1 MEITRKD
8 PFTGDIN
15 THNLNIT
22 GEEMTLWEKGNT
34 YIQDA
39 FPNLTGDEREFV
51 KTGINIGTFDALKM
65 KTRMKMRMKI
75 FLTTKP

>member
-1 MEITRKD
+1 VTSI
-8 PFTGDIN
+8 
-15 THNLNIT
+15 HNLNIT

-51 KTGINIGTFDALKM
+51 KTGINIERLMLCLKM

-75 FLTTKP
+75 F

>member
-39 FPNLTGDEREFV
+39 FPNLTGTKESL
-51 KTGINIGTFDALKM
+51 LKQES
-65 KTRMKMRMKI
+65 I
-75 FLTTKP
+75 

>member
-15 THNLNIT
+15 TYNLNIT
-22 GEEMTLWEKGNT
+22 GEMTLWEKRNT

-39 FPNLTGDEREFV
+39 FPNLTGKRV
-51 KTGINIGTFDALKM
+51 C
-65 KTRMKMRMKI
+65 
-75 FLTTKP
+75 

>member
-22 GEEMTLWEKGNT
+22 GEEMTLWEKGIPIFKMLFLILLET
-34 YIQDA
+34 KS
-39 FPNLTGDEREFV
+39 L
-51 KTGINIGTFDALKM
+51 LKQES
-65 KTRMKMRMKI
+65 I
-75 FLTTKP
+75 

>member
-22 GEEMTLWEKGNT
+22 GEEMTLGKK
-34 YIQDA
+34 IPI
-39 FPNLTGDEREFV
+39 F
-51 KTGINIGTFDALKM
+51 KM
-65 KTRMKMRMKI
+65 L
-75 FLTTKP
+75 FLILLETKRVC

>member
-15 THNLNIT
+15 THLNIT

-39 FPNLTGDEREFV
+39 FPNLTGDESL
-51 KTGINIGTFDALKM
+51 LKQES
-65 KTRMKMRMKI
+65 I
-75 FLTTKP
+75 